1 LQNIIMSQTFPRNP
15 DSNKNASSY
24 FSNDDDYI
32 AQTRAN
38 RDDFLPKAERSQI
51 ITVNSTSK
59 LQQPTDMEMQWSY
72 LLTDF
77 NQCLRQCSN
86 QLSAFEFTVKETRKL
101 LNCDRVVVYS
111 LNEQAY
117 GVVVAESVAPGWTQ
131 ALGKVIHDPCF
142 EVRYLEKYRNGRVK
156 ALDNIYEAGMT
167 PCYIEQ
173 LEALEVKANLVAPI
187 LKEGKLFGLLVA
199 HQCNAPRA
207 WQQSE
212 TRAIAQI
219 ATQVGYQLDQIKLL
233 ADYHNLQQQAEREKQ
248 WTNYFTDA
256 IQYIRASLNR
266 DDILKATVR
275 EVRRVLNC
283 DRVVIYSMDR
293 QDRGVV
299 VAESV
304 APGWTRALGK
314 VINDPCFEAK
324 YIEKYRNGRVRALE
338 NIYAAGMTPC
348 YIEQLENLEVK
359 ANLVAPVINEGKLF
373 GLLVAH
379 QCDAPRAWQHY
390 EVRWVAQLA
399 TQVGFALD
407 NASVLVNSDRL
418 QQKSQSETQW
428 SQYFTDAI
436 QNIRASLDR
445 EDILEVTTEEVRSV
459 LKCDRVV
466 VYSMNRQS
474 HGVIVAESVAPGW
487 TRAKG
492 ITIKDPCFESRYM
505 DKYRDGRVRAL
516 DNIYEAGMTSCYIE
530 QLEAL
535 QVKANLVTPIISEGK
550 LFGLLVA
557 HQCTAPRAWQQPEI
571 MWVAQVATQVGF
583 ALDNASLLVNS
594 KHLQQQADNEAQWTQ
609 YFTDAIQNI
618 RASLDRDDIL
628 DVTTEEVRRILNC
641 DRVVVYSLDRQ
652 SYGAI
657 VAESV
662 APGWTRGL
670 GKVIQDPCF
679 EARYMDKYRNGRV
692 KAQDNIYEAGMTPCY
707 IEQLEVLEVKANL
720 VAPIIGE
727 GKLEG
732 LLVVHQCSAPR
743 VWQQSEIRWIAQL
756 STQVGFALDNA
767 GLLKR
772 LEHYQ
777 NNEIIVRDRDR
788 EQERVQTQVSTLLT
802 NSRIA
807 FENLSLGAVSQSSAI
822 AKTLS
827 QIQGIANFAREVVD
841 CTQKVKIQVQLAE
854 RTLQSGGHILGQATD
869 SITDTQKE
877 IVQAVVKVNNLT
889 QTSQEL
895 SEKLELIENI
905 VKQLTDRSLN
915 VLTSQTENV
924 EREQAL
930 EFTEG
935 AISLMQQLSK
945 VTADMKTVFATLEID
960 ADEATD
966 LMSSGAQNV
975 STGVELVQQTQQKF
989 KQIETSNNR
998 IKVLAEKI
1006 YQAIGNQVQTSNFV
1020 SQSVQEVAS
1029 LTQHISKQ
1037 SLTVIDSFDQLKE
1050 FAQKL

>member
-1 LQNIIMSQTFPRNP
+1 MSQTFPRNS

-24 FSNDDDYI
+24 FSNNKDHDL
-32 AQTRAN
+32 QVR
-38 RDDFLPKAERSQI
+38 AERSQI
-51 ITVNSTSK
+51 ITVDSSTT
-59 LQQPTDMEMQWSY
+59 LQQPADLEMQWSY

-77 NQCLRQCSN
+77 DRTLRQCSN
-86 QLSAFEFTVKETRKL
+86 ELSAFDFAVKETRNL

-111 LNEQAY
+111 LNDRAD
-117 GVVVAESVAPGWTQ
+117 GVVVAESVALGWTQ
-131 ALGKVIHDPCF
+131 ALGKIIHDPCF
-142 EVRYLEKYRNGRVK
+142 EARYLEKYRNGRIK

-187 LKEGKLFGLLVA
+187 INDGNLSGLLVA
-199 HQCNAPRA
+199 HQCSAPRA

-219 ATQVGYQLDQIKLL
+219 AIQVGYQLGQIKLL
-233 ADYHNLQQQAEREKQ
+233 ADYHRLQQQAEREKQ
-248 WTNYFTDA
+248 WTHYFTDA
-256 IQYIRASLNR
+256 VQYIRASLNR
-266 DDILKATVR
+266 EDILKATVR

-283 DRVVIYSMDR
+283 DRVVVYSMDR
-293 QDRGVV
+293 QERGVI

-314 VINDPCFEAK
+314 VINDPCFAAR
-324 YIEKYRNGRVRALE
+324 YIDKYRNGRVKALE

-359 ANLVAPVINEGKLF
+359 ANLVVPVINEGNLF

-379 QCDAPRAWQHY
+379 QCDAPRAWENY

-407 NASVLVNSDRL
+407 NASVLVNSDRV
-418 QQKSQSETQW
+418 QQQAHSETQW

-445 EDILEVTTEEVRSV
+445 EDILEVTTDEVRSV
-459 LKCDRVV
+459 LNCDRVV
-466 VYSMNRQS
+466 VYSMSPQS
-474 HGVIVAESVAPGW
+474 HGVVVAESVARGW
-487 TRAKG
+487 TRVKG
-492 ITIKDPCFESRYM
+492 NTIEDPCFEAKYI

-516 DNIYEAGMTSCYIE
+516 DNIYEAGMTPCYIE

-535 QVKANLVTPIISEGK
+535 QVKANLVTPIVSEGK

-557 HQCTAPRAWQQPEI
+557 HQCSAPRAWQQPEI
-571 MWVAQVATQVGF
+571 MWVTQIATQVGF

-594 KHLQQQADNEAQWTQ
+594 QQIQQQADNEAQWTQ

-618 RASLDRDDIL
+618 RASIDRDDIL
-628 DVTTEEVRRILNC
+628 EVTTDEVRRILNC

-652 SYGAI
+652 SHGAI

-679 EARYMDKYRNGRV
+679 EARYIDKYRNGRV
-692 KAQDNIYEAGMTPCY
+692 KALNNIYEAGMTPCY
-707 IEQLEVLEVKANL
+707 IEQLEALEVKANL

-727 GKLEG
+727 GKLFG
-732 LLVVHQCSAPR
+732 LLVAHQCSAPR
-743 VWQQSEIRWIAQL
+743 IWQQSEIRWMAQL

-777 NNEIIVRDRDR
+777 TNEITVRDRDR
-788 EQERVQTQVSTLLT
+788 EQNLVQTQVSTLLA

-807 FENLSLGAVSQSSAI
+807 FENLSVGAVNQSAAI
-822 AKTLS
+822 AKTLN

-841 CTQKVKIQVQLAE
+841 RTQKVKIQVHLAD
-854 RTLQSGGHILGQATD
+854 RTVQSGEQTIEQVTN
-869 SITDTQKE
+869 SVTDTYKAL
-877 IVQAVVKVNNLT
+877 VQAVVKVNKIARS
-889 QTSQEL
+889 SQDL
-895 SEKLELIENI
+895 SNKIRLIDNI
-905 VKQLTDRSLN
+905 AKQLSHRALN
-915 VLTSQTENV
+915 VLASQAENAAENV
-924 EREQAL
+924 ECEQPL
-930 EFTEG
+930 EFIEEVV
-935 AISLMQQLSK
+935 SVMQQLSEAR
-945 VTADMKTVFATLEID
+945 VCMKTALATLETD
-960 ADEATD
+960 ADDATY
-966 LMSSGAQNV
+966 LINSGTQKFETV
-975 STGVELVQQTQQKF
+975 IELVQQTQQKF
-989 KQIETSNNR
+989 EQIETSTNS
-998 IKVLAEKI
+998 IKMLTEKI
-1006 YQAIGNQVQTSNFV
+1006 YQAISNQVQTSNYV
-1020 SQSVQEVAS
+1020 SQSVQEVAN
-1029 LTQHISKQ
+1029 LTQKISKQ
-1037 SLTVIDSFDQLKE
+1037 SLTVIDSFDQLRE